1 MRRGIGLFIMR
12 MGVWRCPLEDRQ
24 EHHST
29 LFCITTKSQIGNGGD
44 IKNKMLKKLFLLL
57 VLPLA
62 FAVTSCSNDDDEPS
76 SDNLAGTKW
85 EVMSTSDDDVE
96 AGLTIE
102 FKKDGN
108 CVCTP
113 SEWDYAQWSV
123 NNGKLKIV
131 LGENGPDDYM
141 EGVFT
146 ISDKTATYT
155 YSWYDYYG
163 DWGGED
169 TYTMT
174 LKKK

>member
-1 MRRGIGLFIMR
+1 MEAT
-12 MGVWRCPLEDRQ
+12 P
-24 EHHST
+24 
-29 LFCITTKSQIGNGGD
+29 
-44 IKNKMLKKLFLLL
+44 NKMFKKLLFLL

-62 FAVTSCSNDDDEPS
+62 FAVTSCSDDDEPS

-85 EVMSTSDDDVE
+85 EVVSASDEDVA

-108 CVCTP
+108 CVFTP
-113 SEWDYAQWSV
+113 SEWSYAKWSATD
-123 NNGKLKIV
+123 GKLKIV
-131 LGENGPDDYM
+131 LGEGEPDDYM
-141 EGVFT
+141 EGSFT

-155 YSWYDYYG
+155 YSWYDYDG
-163 DWGGED
+163 KWGGDE

>member
-1 MRRGIGLFIMR
+1 
-12 MGVWRCPLEDRQ
+12 
-24 EHHST
+24 
-29 LFCITTKSQIGNGGD
+29 
-44 IKNKMLKKLFLLL
+44 MLKKFFLLL

-85 EVMSTSDDDVE
+85 EVMSASDEDFE

-108 CVCTP
+108 CVFTP
-113 SEWDYAQWSV
+113 DGWDYAKWSV

-131 LGENGPDDYM
+131 LGQDGPDDYM
-141 EGVFT
+141 EGEFK

-155 YSWYDYYG
+155 YSWYDYDG
-163 DWGGED
+163 QWGGED

>member
-1 MRRGIGLFIMR
+1 
-12 MGVWRCPLEDRQ
+12 
-24 EHHST
+24 
-29 LFCITTKSQIGNGGD
+29 
-44 IKNKMLKKLFLLL
+44 MLKKLFLLL

-85 EVMSTSDDDVE
+85 EVMSTSDDVE

-113 SEWDYAQWSV
+113 SEWDYAKWSV

-131 LGENGPDDYM
+131 LGEDGPDDYM

>member
-1 MRRGIGLFIMR
+1 M
-12 MGVWRCPLEDRQ
+12 EA
-24 EHHST
+24 T
-29 LFCITTKSQIGNGGD
+29 L
-44 IKNKMLKKLFLLL
+44 KNKMLKNFFLLL

-85 EVMSTSDDDVE
+85 EVMSTSDDDFEV
-96 AGLTIE
+96 GLTIE

-108 CVCTP
+108 CVFTP
-113 SEWDYAQWSV
+113 DGWDYAKWSV

-131 LGENGPDDYM
+131 LGQGYPDDYV
-141 EGVFT
+141 EGEFT
-146 ISDKTATYT
+146 ISNKTATYT
-155 YSWYDYYG
+155 YSSYDYDG
-163 DWGGED
+163 KWGGEN